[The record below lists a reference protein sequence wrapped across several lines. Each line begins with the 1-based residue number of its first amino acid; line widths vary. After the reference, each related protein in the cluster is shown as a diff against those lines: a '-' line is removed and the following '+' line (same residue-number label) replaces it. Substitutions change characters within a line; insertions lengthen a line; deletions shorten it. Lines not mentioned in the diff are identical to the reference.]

1 MRKLILVALAA
12 MALSSGAWAVCD
24 WERSRYARCLKYL
37 AGDRYSSCIDD
48 RFGISG
54 GSEREL
60 QKLRMQLE
68 ACLVEKG
75 YYGR

>member
-24 WERSRYARCLKYL
+24 WERSRYARCLKYH
-37 AGDRYSSCIDD
+37 AGNHDLGSCYDD
-48 RFGISG
+48 
-54 GSEREL
+54 GSRSTRTL
-60 QKLRMQLE
+60 QELRMELE
-68 ACLVEKG
+68 ACLVKEG